1 MNSPLADRQ
10 RLALQ
15 LAVWLIVGGL
25 VAALVH
31 AFIGTAWIDALLF
44 GLPLSLIAAPAALS
58 AWYVCRAIPLR
69 RTPPLLVIGIS
80 MAAAAALAT
89 LWAGLGRLWWMALA
103 AMGRGVSAA
112 PPSAVLGVLG
122 TVGVLAYLLSV
133 AMHYMWIAFEDST
146 DAARRALESDVAQR
160 EAELRALRAQVD
172 PHFLFNSLTAVVGLI
187 GPDPARARQ
196 MCQLLADFL
205 RESLRL
211 GGASQ
216 IALGRELALAEQYL
230 RIEQVRFGA
239 RLEVRASIA
248 PDAAG
253 VLVPSLLLQPL
264 AENAVRHGVATRL
277 EGGAIDIAIT
287 RQADRV
293 AIVVENPY
301 DPEGGRS
308 GTGFGL
314 DIVRRRIAAA
324 FKDRATM
331 VVDRAAERFRVSI
344 TLPIDEPVTAGV
356 TEVEASA

>member
-1 MNSPLADRQ
+1 VNSPLADRQ

-15 LAVWLIVGGL
+15 FAVWLIVGGL

-44 GLPLSLIAAPAALS
+44 GLPLGLVAAPAALS
-58 AWYVCRAIPLR
+58 AWFVCRAIPLR
-69 RTPPLLVIGIS
+69 RTPPPLVVGI
-80 MAAAAALAT
+80 ATTGAAALAT

-103 AMGRGVSAA
+103 AMGRGVSPA
-112 PPSAVLGVLG
+112 PPAAVLAVLG

-133 AMHYMWIAFEDST
+133 AMHYLWITFEDSA

-172 PHFLFNSLTAVVGLI
+172 PHFLFNSLTAIVGLI
-187 GPDPARARQ
+187 GADPTRARQ
-196 MCQLLADFL
+196 MCQLLAEFL

-239 RLEVRASIA
+239 RLGVRTSIA
-248 PDAAG
+248 PDAVG

-264 AENAVRHGVATRL
+264 AENAVRHGVATRID
-277 EGGAIDIAIT
+277 GGTIDIAIT
-287 RQADRV
+287 RQGDRV
-293 AIVVENPY
+293 AVVVDNPY
-301 DPEGGRS
+301 DPEGGKS

-324 FKDRATM
+324 FKDRATI
-331 VVDRAAERFRVSI
+331 VVDRAAEQFRVTI
-344 TLPIDEPVTAGV
+344 TLPVGAEHVGEAG
-356 TEVEASA
+356 S

>member
-1 MNSPLADRQ
+1 VNSPLADRQ

-31 AFIGTAWIDALLF
+31 GFIGTSWTDALLF
-44 GLPLSLIAAPAALS
+44 GLPLGLIAAPAALS
-58 AWYVCRAIPLR
+58 AWFVCRAIPLR
-69 RTPPLLVIGIS
+69 RTPPLLVVGIALAG
-80 MAAAAALAT
+80 AAGLAT

-103 AMGRGVSAA
+103 AIGRGVSPV
-112 PPSAVLGVLG
+112 PPAAVLGVLG

-133 AMHYMWIAFEDST
+133 AMHYMWIAFEDSNE
-146 DAARRALESDVAQR
+146 AARRALESDVAQR

-187 GPDPARARQ
+187 GADPARARQ

-216 IALGRELALAEQYL
+216 IALGREIALAEQYL

-248 PDAAG
+248 PDAAR

-264 AENAVRHGVATRL
+264 VENAVRHGVATCL
-277 EGGAIDIAIT
+277 EGGAIDIAIS
-287 RQADRV
+287 RQGDRV
-293 AIVVENPY
+293 AIAVDNPY
-301 DPEGGRS
+301 DPDEGRR

-314 DIVRRRIAAA
+314 DIVRRRLAAA
-324 FKDRATM
+324 FADRATL
-331 VVDRAAERFRVSI
+331 VVDRAPAHFRVSI
-344 TLPIDEPVTAGV
+344 TLPVDGEQAV
-356 TEVEASA
+356 EVVS